1 MRILLTTLILI
12 IASQPLDVSA
22 SPTKKG
28 KAGAEKTERKPFQ
41 SRQRVRSN
49 LVEGQSAKQEI
60 QRGRPAFDRHPT
72 TTVGRWSLGSR
83 SFGYDHLGYPD
94 PYFLFPYSLDPWV
107 RGSFRAP
114 DLHDDP
120 YFYDR
125 APTQT
130 RRTSQT
136 HTTAAELKD
145 HPSTSTVNEVA
156 QRTDREIQRLNRS
169 VNGIQSDQT
178 DGSSITNQ
186 ASEPVALSERSTRI
200 LKSLTKSSSSLAESL
215 LEYGGGDQW
224 IEFLQPNMIPIMALR
239 GQYEALNEILNRY
252 DQTFTRE
259 DIRTVSQIQGFE
271 ASRNQLRKFLK
282 SVRQEKDPK

>member
-28 KAGAEKTERKPFQ
+28 KAGAEKTERKPSQ

-60 QRGRPAFDRHPT
+60 QRGRLALDRHPT

-130 RRTSQT
+130 RRTSKT

-178 DGSSITNQ
+178 DDSLITNQ

-200 LKSLTKSSSSLAESL
+200 LKSLTQSSSSLAESL
-215 LEYGGGDQW
+215 LEYGGSDQW